1 MAMTSPP
8 RRVRV
13 ASENEYGNSLFTTL
27 HQINLGKKRRVNKM
41 SKRTLDAFF
50 KPAAQPSTP
59 KKLKSSPDPSSPLPS
74 KAKYATETIKD
85 ASENELPPE
94 SHPTYPFSIAK
105 LPSHVSVGLSFAT
118 PAKQP
123 RVINDQPH
131 LNLLYY
137 EPYIPQPTAKEYFHF
152 LRRELPFYRVRYTI
166 KRGPTETVINTP
178 RYTTVFGVD
187 TTSYFSGIKGEGIDK
202 NNILLDSK
210 TNQSIK
216 PDKYKCT
223 PRPIP
228 DCLDLLRRRVEEAI
242 ADGTTYNFVLVNYYS
257 SGDDSIS
264 YHSDDERFLGANP
277 NIASLTLGAKRDF
290 LMKHKPPPSV
300 AKGTSLS
307 GGDKPLKIPLATGD
321 MIVMRGETQA
331 NWLHS
336 IPKRKGGETGQG
348 RINITLRKAIVPGGT
363 ENYYRYNVGDGGLY
377 RWDDKGKEMVC
388 QSV

>member
-1 MAMTSPP
+1 
-8 RRVRV
+8 
-13 ASENEYGNSLFTTL
+13 
-27 HQINLGKKRRVNKM
+27 M

-50 KPAAQPSTP
+50 KPAAQPSIA
-59 KKLKSSPDPSSPLPS
+59 KKLKSSSDLPS
-74 KAKYATETIKD
+74 PPSEAKEDATVTIKGT
-85 ASENELPPE
+85 EEELPPE
-94 SHPTYPFSIAK
+94 THPSYPFPIAK

-118 PAKQP
+118 PARQP
-123 RVINDQPH
+123 RAINDQPH
-131 LNLLYY
+131 LNMLYY
-137 EPYIPQPTAKEYFHF
+137 EPYIPQPTAKEYFQF

-187 TTSYFSGIKGEGIDK
+187 TTSYFSRKEGDPESK
-202 NNILLDSK
+202 TVLLDSK
-210 TNQSIK
+210 TSQPVK

-228 DCLDLLRRRVEEAI
+228 SCLDLLRRQVEEAL
-242 ADGTTYNFVLVNYYS
+242 ADGTTYNFVLVNYYA

-277 NIASLTLGAKRDF
+277 NIASLALGAKREF
-290 LMKHKPPPSV
+290 LMKHKPLPSA
-300 AKGTSLS
+300 AKDSPS
-307 GGDKPLKIPLATGD
+307 DGDKPLKIALATGD
-321 MIVMRGETQA
+321 MIIMRGETQA

-377 RWDDKGKEMVC
+377 RWDDRGKEMVC
-388 QSV
+388 QNV

>member
-1 MAMTSPP
+1 
-8 RRVRV
+8 
-13 ASENEYGNSLFTTL
+13 
-27 HQINLGKKRRVNKM
+27 M

-50 KPAAQPSTP
+50 KPAAQPSIP
-59 KKLKSSPDPSSPLPS
+59 KKLKSSPDPSSPRPS
-74 KAKYATETIKD
+74 ESKENATEAIKD
-85 ASENELPPE
+85 TTEEILPPE
-94 SHPTYPFSIAK
+94 THPTYPFPIAK

-118 PAKQP
+118 PVQQP
-123 RVINDQPH
+123 RAINDQPH

-137 EPYIPQPTAKEYFHF
+137 EPYIPQPTAKQYFLF
-152 LRRELPFYRVRYTI
+152 LRKELPFYRVRYTI
-166 KRGPTETVINTP
+166 KRGPTETVVNTP

-187 TTSYFSGIKGEGIDK
+187 TTSYFSGIEGEGGGKK
-202 NNILLDSK
+202 NALLDSR
-210 TNQSIK
+210 TNQPIK

-228 DCLDLLRRRVEEAI
+228 SCLDLLRKQVEETV
-242 ADGTTYNFVLVNYYS
+242 ADGTTYNFVLVNYYA

-277 NIASLTLGAKRDF
+277 SIASLTLGAKRDF
-290 LMKHKPPPSV
+290 LMKHKPTPSA
-300 AKGTSLS
+300 AKDSSLS
-307 GGDKPLKIPLATGD
+307 SRDRPLKLPLATGD
-321 MIVMRGETQA
+321 MIIMRGETQA

-377 RWDDKGKEMVC
+377 RWDDRGKEMVC
-388 QSV
+388 QNV